1 MKNFTRILG
10 AILAILMS
18 SFFLGCERADS
29 DEVADAIGTETP
41 PIAGSLVLNEVVAKA
56 ADDGPDW
63 VELYNRGEEEL
74 SLDGYGLQ
82 DDKDDNLFLFPEGLT
97 LAPGEYLVI
106 EGKNSAEDIHFPFGF
121 GSDEAVRL
129 IDVDGTLVD
138 ILDWEEGEAP
148 VGQSY
153 GRYPDGGED
162 MGTLESA
169 TYGTSNAPIN

>member
-1 MKNFTRILG
+1 MKNFTGILG

-41 PIAGSLVLNEVVAKA
+41 DSRFLVLNEVVAKA

-82 DDKDDNLFLFPEGLT
+82 DDKDDNLFLFPEG
-97 LAPGEYLVI
+97 P
-106 EGKNSAEDIHFPFGF
+106 
-121 GSDEAVRL
+121 RL
-129 IDVDGTLVD
+129 RQVVPRHRG
-138 ILDWEEGEAP
+138 
-148 VGQSY
+148 
-153 GRYPDGGED
+153 
-162 MGTLESA
+162 
-169 TYGTSNAPIN
+169 